1 MSRLPDAK
9 CPECGELIRDC
20 RPDAAGRAPVATGYE
35 ACLRRCDKCGV
46 GVSNAKDKDAIVVIY
61 REPRQNVPGNVHGG
75 LCDALHQALHVQN
88 RPNKKAKFCFQ
99 TSEDAVTWTVFR
111 GLQQEGLLRLTLAY
125 LGFELAEEG
134 SDEPAMLLW
143 GVPVPA
149 SDDRAQLLRQ
159 RLLSV
164 SDELKERAQSRSEP
178 DVVLDVGE
186 EGLVLVEVK
195 YNSGNDVRELDY
207 DRFWRKY
214 VEETRA
220 FGDGKAAQKTGL
232 YELARNWR
240 IAWELAGDRPMWLL
254 NLGPGELFEGTKA
267 EALQAFKQCLKTGDK
282 RRFLWR
288 TWRKFLPDVPQWL
301 CEYLEQRMPAEMAA
315 RYPVTGGQIEA
326 MISIPGS
333 GTIEFSGLWDDGQ
346 VKLHIPQRLRRQMA
360 DASKLFDAMSLHCSL
375 GYFTLKDRPYTK
387 DWFGLLGLVDLMHEV
402 IPEYTVTGDLD
413 ELPQEPPLAEGYE

>member
-1 MSRLPDAK
+1 MTRLPETK
-9 CPECGELIRDC
+9 CPGCGDLMRDS
-20 RPDAAGRAPVATGYE
+20 RPPDAGPAPAARRYE
-35 ACLRRCDKCGV
+35 KCLRRCDKCGI
-46 GVSNAKDKDAIVVIY
+46 GLSNGNNAVRIY
-61 REPRQNVPGNVHGG
+61 REPWQNVPGNVHGG
-75 LCDALHQALHVQN
+75 LYCALDQALNEQS
-88 RPNKKAKFCFQ
+88 RCSKKAKFCSQ

-111 GLQQEGLLRLTLAY
+111 GLQQEGLLRQTLAY
-125 LGFELAEEG
+125 LGFGLAKEP

-143 GVPVPA
+143 GAPVPA
-149 SDDRAQLLRQ
+149 SDGRAQLLRQ

-164 SDELKERAQSRSEP
+164 SDDLKERAQSRSEP
-178 DVVLDVGE
+178 DVVLDFGD
-186 EGLVLVEVK
+186 EGLILIEVK
-195 YNSGNDVRELDY
+195 CNSGNDVKKPDY
-207 DRFWRKY
+207 AGWPLYLERT
-214 VEETRA
+214 EA
-220 FGDGKAAQKTGL
+220 FADWKGARGTGL

-240 IAWELAGDRPMWLL
+240 IAWELAGDRPMWLV

-267 EALQAFKQCLKTGDK
+267 EALQAFKQCLKTSDK

-301 CEYLEQRMPAEMAA
+301 SEYLEQRMPAEMAA

-326 MISIPGS
+326 LISIPGA
-333 GTIEFSGLWDDGQ
+333 GTIEFTGLWDDGQ
-346 VKLHIPQRLRRQMA
+346 VKFHIPQRLRRQMA

-413 ELPQEPPLAEGYE
+413 